1 MNIHQSNQS
10 YFQPPRQIKPAPA
23 PKPIAPPPAPASISL
38 SDAACNTDRGG
49 VRPPPKRQVDSN
61 TQTPRKR
68 IQDRPTTAPE
78 KRKRPPNPLLGE
90 GGYSGGGGHHGGG
103 MGPLRPPSAGIPNY
117 NTFDDKHLIGMSLS
131 CNRIVVSTSRCGRDN
146 PGSNPG
152 YSIFYTT
159 DEYTQF

>member
-1 MNIHQSNQS
+1 
-10 YFQPPRQIKPAPA
+10 
-23 PKPIAPPPAPASISL
+23 
-38 SDAACNTDRGG
+38 
-49 VRPPPKRQVDSN
+49 
-61 TQTPRKR
+61 
-68 IQDRPTTAPE
+68 
-78 KRKRPPNPLLGE
+78 
-90 GGYSGGGGHHGGG
+90 

-159 DEYTQF
+159 DEYTQVSILNRPRGRVLENFFKWP

>member
-1 MNIHQSNQS
+1 M
-10 YFQPPRQIKPAPA
+10 
-23 PKPIAPPPAPASISL
+23 

-152 YSIFYTT
+152 YSILF
-159 DEYTQF
+159 